1 MGAFINILSFLN
13 ISNGKK
19 RCAAVDFKT
28 KIGYNIS
35 CIFIFLQK
43 RFFML
48 SSLFRGGFSTSA
60 LVELLLLIPIILF
73 SLSAHEFAHGY
84 TAFMLGDETARNY
97 GRLTLNPL
105 KHIDPLGF
113 LMLLFAGFGWAKP
126 VPVSTRHMKNS
137 RWGFVL
143 VSLAG
148 PFTNLVIATVSAF
161 LYFSSIVVQYH
172 LVANGFDGKQ
182 ILTICSLVQSFFA
195 LSVSLNVGYAVF
207 NMIPIPPL
215 DGSRLLTACMPRK
228 AAIWFFKYEHIIQLV
243 LFALIILD
251 VLNGPISYAIRF
263 VIGLIESFVGLFPFE
278 FFLPR

>member
-1 MGAFINILSFLN
+1 
-13 ISNGKK
+13 
-19 RCAAVDFKT
+19 
-28 KIGYNIS
+28 
-35 CIFIFLQK
+35 
-43 RFFML
+43 ML

-84 TAFMLGDETARNY
+84 TAFKLGDETARNY